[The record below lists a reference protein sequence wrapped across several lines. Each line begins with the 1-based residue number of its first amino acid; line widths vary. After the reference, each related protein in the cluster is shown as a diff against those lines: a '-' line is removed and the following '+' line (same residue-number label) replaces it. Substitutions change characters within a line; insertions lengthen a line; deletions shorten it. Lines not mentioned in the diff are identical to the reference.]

1 MNKVKILLTGGS
13 GFLGRFVLKELVSR
27 GFSFD
32 DIFVV
37 RSKEYDLTDYNNVYR
52 LYQDTNP
59 SIVIH
64 LAAEVGGIGANM
76 ANPGRY
82 FYSNMSMGLNLIEC
96 GRNFGIDK
104 FVQIGTVCAY
114 PKICRVPFVE
124 EDIWNGYPEETN
136 APYGVAKKALFVMLD
151 AYKKQY
157 GLKSA
162 VLVPCNLYGPYDNF
176 DPTSSHV
183 IPALIRKFYEAK
195 RDGIDSVV
203 CWGDGGATR
212 EFLFVTDAAK
222 AIVESLFKVDDPY
235 PINLGGGMEISI
247 KDLAE
252 KIGRFVGYEGNIVW
266 DESKPNGQ
274 PRRFLNITKAEKL
287 LAWTPKKNL
296 DAGLKETIEWYI
308 GKSNQ

>member
-37 RSKEYDLTDYNNVYR
+37 RSKEYDLTDYNSVCR

-96 GRNFGIDK
+96 GRKFGIDK

-114 PKICRVPFVE
+114 PKICNVPFAE
-124 EDIWNGYPEETN
+124 EDIWSGYPEETN

-176 DPTSSHV
+176 DQASSHV

-195 RDGIDSVV
+195 RDGIDSVI

-222 AIVESLFKVDDPY
+222 AIAESLFKIDDPY
-235 PINLGGGMEISI
+235 PINLGGGLEISI

-252 KIGRFVGYEGNIVW
+252 RICGLLKFEGKINW
-266 DESKPNGQ
+266 DSSKPNGQ
-274 PRRFLNITKAEKL
+274 PRRFLNISRAEKL
-287 LAWTPKKNL
+287 LGWKPLVNL
-296 DAGLKETIEWYI
+296 DAGLQETISWYI
-308 GKSNQ
+308 GESNQ

>member
-1 MNKVKILLTGGS
+1 MNKILLTGGS
-13 GFLGRFVLKELVSR
+13 GFLGRFVYNELISR
-27 GFSFD
+27 GFSFN
-32 DIFVV
+32 DIYIV
-37 RSKEYDLTDYNNVYR
+37 RSKDYDLTDIYAVKK
-52 LYQDTNP
+52 LYKDIQP
-59 SIVIH
+59 SVVVH

-96 GRNFGIDK
+96 GRICGIDK

-114 PKICRVPFVE
+114 PKICSVPFVE

-157 GLKSA
+157 GLNSA
-162 VLVPCNLYGPYDNF
+162 VLVPCNLYGPHDNF
-176 DPTSSHV
+176 NPISSHV
-183 IPALIRKFYEAK
+183 IPALIKKFYEAK
-195 RDGIDSVV
+195 IGGNKKVC
-203 CWGDGGATR
+203 CWGDGSATR
-212 EFLFVTDAAK
+212 EFLFVQDAAV
-222 AIVESLFKVDDPY
+222 AIVNSLSMIDDPS
-235 PINLGGGMEISI
+235 PINLGGGQEISI

-308 GKSNQ
+308 GESNQ

>member
-1 MNKVKILLTGGS
+1 MNKILLTGGS
-13 GFLGRFVLKELVSR
+13 GFLGRFVYNELISR
-27 GFSFD
+27 GFSFN
-32 DIFVV
+32 DIYIV
-37 RSKEYDLTDYNNVYR
+37 RSKDYDLADIYAVKK
-52 LYQDTNP
+52 LYKDIEP
-59 SIVIH
+59 SIVVH

-96 GRNFGIDK
+96 GRICGIDK

-114 PKICRVPFVE
+114 PKICSVPFVE

-157 GLKSA
+157 GLNSA
-162 VLVPCNLYGPYDNF
+162 VLVPCNLYGPHDNF
-176 DPTSSHV
+176 NPISSHV
-183 IPALIRKFYEAK
+183 IPALIKKFYEAK
-195 RDGIDSVV
+195 IGGNKEVC
-203 CWGDGGATR
+203 CWGDGSATR
-212 EFLFVTDAAK
+212 EFLFVQDAAV
-222 AIVESLFKVDDPY
+222 AIVNSLSMIDDPS
-235 PINLGGGMEISI
+235 PINLGGGQEISI

-308 GKSNQ
+308 GESNQ